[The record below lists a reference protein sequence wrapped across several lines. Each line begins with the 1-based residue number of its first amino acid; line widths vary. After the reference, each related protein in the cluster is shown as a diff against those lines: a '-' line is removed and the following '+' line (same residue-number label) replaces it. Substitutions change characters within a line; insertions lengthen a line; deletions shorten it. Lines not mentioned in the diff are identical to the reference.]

1 MSFTSRLVSDFKAF
15 LICNFQYLFLQT
27 TFYIDDAYQYK
38 IVYFDMPG
46 KERHHKYVHKY
57 VNGSTA
63 IIYLFDVTKRP
74 TFERIEQWITECE
87 RACEIPIKIL
97 VGNKIDIMQANQ
109 GMGGGQVAQKKAQQV
124 INPVAKNEAVNMAR
138 KYGMEYFETCSI
150 GEASIVQVFDHL
162 FNSLLALIPN
172 PPDPEQL
179 LGKNVVLGSRVLNDV
194 KFKLSLAELL
204 PNYD

>member
-1 MSFTSRLVSDFKAF
+1 MGAGIGGGLGGGLGGGQMLPMSSSPGLMQNNNVNMMGGSAFSGNQENNNYHFRFKIALVGDSGVGKTTF
-15 LICNFQYLFLQT
+15 LDAISQTLGSVVENEESSELHIKT

-97 VGNKIDIMQANQ
+97 VGNKIDIL
-109 GMGGGQVAQKKAQQV
+109 QQ
-124 INPVAKNEAVNMAR
+124 
-138 KYGMEYFETCSI
+138 
-150 GEASIVQVFDHL
+150 
-162 FNSLLALIPN
+162 
-172 PPDPEQL
+172 
-179 LGKNVVLGSRVLNDV
+179 
-194 KFKLSLAELL
+194 
-204 PNYD
+204 